1 MHFSTLAIALFLAIV
16 VWILLVRKLT
26 AKPWV
31 QAPETGAARD
41 YGTIPHPPVRVA
53 LWIFLCVITS
63 LFLLFI
69 TAYLMR
75 MDPRHTYDYVSDN
88 VITYASDWYSIDMPP
103 ILWLNTLFLL
113 ISSLAMQWSRS
124 AEKLERIDRL
134 KAGLLCSGFFTLAF
148 LTGQLIAWRQ
158 IHQSEFFEIAN
169 PAVGFF
175 YVLTAVHGLHLI
187 GGLWVWG
194 GTTFKVWR
202 TNRISEGSLTV
213 ELCTVYWHYLLIV
226 WLVLFGLLLST

>member
-1 MHFSTLAIALFLAIV
+1 MQFSTLAIALFTAIV

-26 AKPWV
+26 AKPW
-31 QAPETGAARD
+31 ASAAEAGAAHD
-41 YGTIPHPPVRVA
+41 YGTIPQPPIRVA

-69 TAYLMR
+69 TAYLIR
-75 MDPRHTYDYVSDN
+75 MGAPQNTDYLDDN
-88 VITYASDWYSIDMPP
+88 VITYATDWDSIDMPP
-103 ILWLNTLFLL
+103 ILWLNTLFLFV
-113 ISSLAMQWSRS
+113 SSLAMQWSRV
-124 AEKLERIDRL
+124 AEKQERIDRL
-134 KAGLLCSGFFTLAF
+134 KTGLLCGGFFTLAF
-148 LTGQLIAWRQ
+148 LAGQLAAWGQ
-158 IHQSEFFEIAN
+158 LHQSEYFQIAN

-175 YVLTAVHGLHLI
+175 YLLTAVHGLHLI

-194 GTTFKVWR
+194 GTTLKVWR
-202 TNRISEGSLTV
+202 SNRVSAGSLTV